1 MLMMIRGIYQRQMQ
15 NVQKK
20 MRVAHGELPFWPE
33 RKNEISKHDNKKN
46 IMILNVK
53 NMRIWQENVLLMR
66 IKSI

>member
-1 MLMMIRGIYQRQMQ
+1 
-15 NVQKK
+15 

-33 RKNEISKHDNKKN
+33 RKHEISKHDNKKN